1 MELLQY
7 ILPLASQGGSAAVIT
22 ILLAVVAV
30 LIWDRK
36 NLTRQLVQTT
46 QKVYDAKDSETRSIK
61 EIVNRYHKGN
71 LDLIT
76 ALTEIKAVLVSIQ
89 SAQNDRE

>member
-1 MELLQY
+1 MEFFQY
-7 ILPLASQGGSAAVIT
+7 LLPLISQGGSAAVIT
-22 ILLAVVAV
+22 ILLAIVAV

-36 NLTRQLVQTT
+36 SLTKELIRTT

-71 LDLIT
+71 LDLVQ
-76 ALTEIKAVLVSIQ
+76 ALTEIKIVLVSIQ
-89 SAQNDRE
+89 NERHDHE